1 MSVTGLENV
10 SSGVNTPSSSGIN
23 ILGKDDFLN
32 LLVTQLQ
39 HQDPLSPMESAEF
52 TSQLA
57 QFSSLE
63 QMSNVNKN
71 LEVLQLYQ
79 ASINNSQAVDF
90 IGKTI
95 KAQGNSIG
103 VADGVADQIHFDL
116 AEDASDVIIHIYD
129 SRKTLVKT
137 IQSGGL
143 NSGKQN
149 VEWNVTDNDG
159 NKVPDD
165 TYTFEVIA
173 TNADANPVS
182 VTPLITASVSGVSF
196 KDGTTYL
203 VAGNQEIPIGSVF
216 EVMEKIKAENE
227 ELTDNSN
234 TFF

>member
-10 SSGVNTPSSSGIN
+10 SPGVNPTSSSESN

-32 LLVTQLQ
+32 LLVTQLR

-63 QMSNVNKN
+63 QMSNVNTN

-79 ASINNSQAVDF
+79 ASINNSQAVGF

-95 KAQGNSIG
+95 KALGNSIG
-103 VADGVADQIHFDL
+103 VADGVADQIHFEL
-116 AEDASDVIIHIYD
+116 AENASAVIAHIYD
-129 SRKTLVKT
+129 SHKNLVKT
-137 IQSGGL
+137 IQPGGL
-143 NSGKQN
+143 NAGAQG
-149 VEWNVTDNDG
+149 VEWDATDNNG
-159 NKVPDD
+159 NKVPDG

-173 TNADANPVS
+173 TDTDANPVS
-182 VTPLITASVSGVSF
+182 ATTLITSPVSGVSF

-203 VAGNQEIPIGSVF
+203 LAGNQEIPIGSVF
-216 EVMEKIKAENE
+216 EVMEKLKPENE
-227 ELTDNSN
+227 ELTD
-234 TFF
+234 

>member
-10 SSGVNTPSSSGIN
+10 SSGVNTTSSSGIN

-32 LLVTQLQ
+32 LLITQLQ

-103 VADGVADQIHFDL
+103 VSDGVADQVHFEL
-116 AEDASDVIIHIYD
+116 AENASDTIIHIYD
-129 SRKTLVKT
+129 SDKKLVKT
-137 IQSGGL
+137 IQAGGL
-143 NSGKQN
+143 NAGEQS
-149 VEWNVTDNDG
+149 VEWDATDNDG
-159 NKVPDD
+159 NKVLDGS
-165 TYTFEVIA
+165 YTFEVVA
-173 TNADANPVS
+173 TDTGGNPVS
-182 VTPLITASVSGVSF
+182 AKTLITATVSGVSF
-196 KDGTTYL
+196 KNGTTYL
-203 VAGNQEIPIGSVF
+203 MAGNQEIPIGSVF
-216 EVMEKIKAENE
+216 SVSAVME
-227 ELTDNSN
+227 D
-234 TFF
+234 

>member
-10 SSGVNTPSSSGIN
+10 SSGVNPTSSSGSN

-32 LLVTQLQ
+32 LLVTQLR

-63 QMSNVNKN
+63 QMNNVNTN
-71 LEVLQLYQ
+71 LELLQLYQ

-103 VADGVADQIHFDL
+103 VADGIADQIHFDL
-116 AEDASDVIIHIYD
+116 AENAIDVIIHIYD
-129 SRKTLVKT
+129 SQRNIIKT
-137 IQSGGL
+137 IQPGGL
-143 NSGKQN
+143 NAGAQG
-149 VEWNVTDNDG
+149 VEWDVTDNDG

-173 TNADANPVS
+173 TDTDTNPVS
-182 VTPLITASVSGVSF
+182 ATTLITASVRGVSF

-203 VAGNQEIPIGSVF
+203 LAGNQEIPIGSVF
-216 EVMEKIKAENE
+216 EVMEKLKPESE
-227 ELTDNSN
+227 ELTD
-234 TFF
+234 

>member
-10 SSGVNTPSSSGIN
+10 SSGVNTTSSSGIN

-32 LLVTQLQ
+32 LLITQLQ

-95 KAQGNSIG
+95 KALGNSIG
-103 VADGVADQIHFDL
+103 VSDGVADQVHFEL
-116 AEDASDVIIHIYD
+116 AENASDTIIHIYD
-129 SRKTLVKT
+129 SDKKLVKT
-137 IQSGGL
+137 IQAGGL
-143 NSGKQN
+143 NAGEQS
-149 VEWNVTDNDG
+149 VEWDATDNDG
-159 NKVPDD
+159 NKVPDGS
-165 TYTFEVIA
+165 YTFEVVA
-173 TNADANPVS
+173 TDTGGNPVS
-182 VTPLITASVSGVSF
+182 AKTLITATVSGVSF
-196 KDGTTYL
+196 KNGTTYL
-203 VAGNQEIPIGSVF
+203 MAGNQEIPIGSVF
-216 EVMEKIKAENE
+216 SVSAVME
-227 ELTDNSN
+227 D
-234 TFF
+234 

>member
-10 SSGVNTPSSSGIN
+10 SSGVNSTSGSGSN

-103 VADGVADQIHFDL
+103 VSDGVADQVHFEL
-116 AEDASDVIIHIYD
+116 AENASDTIIHIYD
-129 SRKTLVKT
+129 SDKKLVKT
-137 IQSGGL
+137 IQAGGL
-143 NSGKQN
+143 NAGEQS
-149 VEWNVTDNDG
+149 VEWDATDNDG
-159 NKVPDD
+159 NKVLDGS
-165 TYTFEVIA
+165 YTFEVVA
-173 TNADANPVS
+173 TDTGGNPVS
-182 VTPLITASVSGVSF
+182 AKTLITATVSGVSF
-196 KDGTTYL
+196 KNGTTYL
-203 VAGNQEIPIGSVF
+203 MAGNQEIPIGSVF
-216 EVMEKIKAENE
+216 SVSAVME
-227 ELTDNSN
+227 D
-234 TFF
+234 

>member
-10 SSGVNTPSSSGIN
+10 SSGINSTSSSGNN

-39 HQDPLSPMESAEF
+39 HQDPLSPMDSAEF

-63 QMSNVNKN
+63 QMSNVNTN

-79 ASINNSQAVDF
+79 ASINNSQAVGF

-95 KAQGNSIG
+95 KALGSSIG
-103 VADGVADQIHFDL
+103 VTDGVADQIHFEL
-116 AEDASDVIIHIYD
+116 AENASSVIAHIYD
-129 SRKTLVKT
+129 SHKNLVKT
-137 IQSGGL
+137 IQPGGL
-143 NSGKQN
+143 NAGAQG
-149 VEWNVTDNDG
+149 VEWDATDNDG
-159 NKVPDD
+159 NKVPDG

-173 TNADANPVS
+173 TDTDANQVS
-182 VTPLITASVSGVSF
+182 ATTLITASVSGVSF

-203 VAGNQEIPIGSVF
+203 LAGNQEIPIGSVF
-216 EVMEKIKAENE
+216 EVMEKLKPENE
-227 ELTDNSN
+227 ELTD
-234 TFF
+234 

>member
-63 QMSNVNKN
+63 QMSNVNTN
-71 LEVLQLYQ
+71 LELLQLYQ
-79 ASINNSQAVDF
+79 ASINNSQAVGF

-95 KAQGNSIG
+95 KALGNSIG
-103 VADGVADQIHFDL
+103 VADGVADQIHLEL
-116 AEDASDVIIHIYD
+116 AEDASAVIAHIYD
-129 SRKTLVKT
+129 SHKNLVKT
-137 IQSGGL
+137 IQPGGL
-143 NSGKQN
+143 NAGKQS
-149 VEWNVTDNDG
+149 VEWDATDNDG
-159 NKVPDD
+159 NKVPDGI
-165 TYTFEVIA
+165 YTFEVIA
-173 TNADANPVS
+173 TDTDANPVS
-182 VTPLITASVSGVSF
+182 VTPLIAASVSGVSF

-203 VAGNQEIPIGSVF
+203 LAGNQEIPIGSVF
-216 EVMEKIKAENE
+216 EVMEKLKPENE
-227 ELTDNSN
+227 ELSDNAN

>member
-10 SSGVNTPSSSGIN
+10 SSGVNTTSSSGIN

-32 LLVTQLQ
+32 LLITQLQ

-95 KAQGNSIG
+95 KALGNSIG
-103 VADGVADQIHFDL
+103 VSDGVADQVHFEL
-116 AEDASDVIIHIYD
+116 AENASDTIIHIYD
-129 SRKTLVKT
+129 SDKKLVKT
-137 IQSGGL
+137 IQADGL
-143 NSGKQN
+143 NAGEQS
-149 VEWNVTDNDG
+149 VEWDATDNDG
-159 NKVPDD
+159 NKVPDGS
-165 TYTFEVIA
+165 YTFEVVA
-173 TNADANPVS
+173 TDTGGNPVS
-182 VTPLITASVSGVSF
+182 AKTLITATVSGVSF
-196 KDGTTYL
+196 KNGTTYL
-203 VAGNQEIPIGSVF
+203 MAGNQEIPIGSVF
-216 EVMEKIKAENE
+216 SVSAVME
-227 ELTDNSN
+227 D
-234 TFF
+234 

>member
-1 MSVTGLENV
+1 MTVTGLENV
-10 SSGVNTPSSSGIN
+10 SSGVNTTSSSGIN

-32 LLVTQLQ
+32 LLITQLQ

-103 VADGVADQIHFDL
+103 VADGIADQIHFEL
-116 AEDASDVIIHIYD
+116 AENASAVIAHIYD
-129 SRKTLVKT
+129 SNKKLAKT
-137 IQSGGL
+137 IQAGGL
-143 NSGKQN
+143 NAGKQS

-173 TNADANPVS
+173 TDADANPVS
-182 VTPLITASVSGVSF
+182 VTTLIAASVTGVSF

-203 VAGNQEIPIGSVF
+203 MAGNQEIPIGSVF
-216 EVMEKIKAENE
+216 EVMEKLKPENE
-227 ELTDNSN
+227 ELTDSL
-234 TFF
+234 

>member
-10 SSGVNTPSSSGIN
+10 SSGVNPTSSSGSN

-32 LLVTQLQ
+32 LLVTQLR

-63 QMSNVNKN
+63 QMNNVNTN
-71 LEVLQLYQ
+71 LELLQLYQ

-103 VADGVADQIHFDL
+103 VADGIADQIHFDL
-116 AEDASDVIIHIYD
+116 AENAIDVIIHIYD
-129 SRKTLVKT
+129 SQRNIIKT
-137 IQSGGL
+137 IQPGDL
-143 NSGKQN
+143 NAGAQG
-149 VEWNVTDNDG
+149 VEWDVTDNDG

-173 TNADANPVS
+173 TDTDTNPVS
-182 VTPLITASVSGVSF
+182 ATTLITASVRGVSF

-203 VAGNQEIPIGSVF
+203 LAGNQEIPIGSVF
-216 EVMEKIKAENE
+216 EVMEKLKSESE
-227 ELTDNSN
+227 ELTD
-234 TFF
+234 

>member
-10 SSGVNTPSSSGIN
+10 SSGINHTSSFESN

-32 LLVTQLQ
+32 LLVTQLR

-63 QMSNVNKN
+63 QMSNVNTN
-71 LEVLQLYQ
+71 LEMLQLYQ
-79 ASINNSQAVDF
+79 ASINNSQAVGF

-95 KAQGNSIG
+95 KALGNSIG
-103 VADGVADQIHFDL
+103 VADGVADQIHFEL
-116 AEDASDVIIHIYD
+116 AENASAVIAHIYD
-129 SRKTLVKT
+129 SHKNLVKT

-143 NSGKQN
+143 NAGEQS
-149 VEWNVTDNDG
+149 VEWDATDNDG
-159 NKVPDD
+159 NQVPDG

-173 TNADANPVS
+173 TDTDANPVS
-182 VTPLITASVSGVSF
+182 ATTLITASVSGVSF

-203 VAGNQEIPIGSVF
+203 LAGNQEIPIGSVF
-216 EVMEKIKAENE
+216 EVMEKLKPENE
-227 ELTDNSN
+227 ELTD
-234 TFF
+234 